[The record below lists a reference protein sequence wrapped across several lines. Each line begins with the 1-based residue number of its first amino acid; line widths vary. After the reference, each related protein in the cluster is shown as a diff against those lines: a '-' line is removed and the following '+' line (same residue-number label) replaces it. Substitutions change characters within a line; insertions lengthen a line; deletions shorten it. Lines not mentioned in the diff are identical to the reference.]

1 MAYLIDTNILLCY
14 LRTDK
19 RQADEV
25 DKTYAPFDKNSD
37 PVCSVVSVGELKS
50 LAIRN
55 GWGAA
60 RVANIPKLLDVMLVA
75 DIHSD
80 PILDRYAE
88 IEAYSQGKL
97 PGRPLATT
105 ARNMGKNDLWIAA
118 TASVLGLPLL
128 TTDPDFA
135 HLDQVFLTVHRV
147 VL

>member
-1 MAYLIDTNILLCY
+1 MAYLIDTNILLFY
-14 LRTDK
+14 LRTD
-19 RQADEV
+19 RQRANEV
-25 DKTYAPFDKNSD
+25 DQVYAPFDQASD

-55 GWGAA
+55 GWGPK
-60 RVANIPKLLDVMLVA
+60 RVANLPKLLDVMLVA
-75 DIHSD
+75 DINSA

-128 TTDPDFA
+128 TTDPDFD
-135 HLDQVFLTVHRV
+135 HLDPTFLTVHRV
-147 VL
+147 RL